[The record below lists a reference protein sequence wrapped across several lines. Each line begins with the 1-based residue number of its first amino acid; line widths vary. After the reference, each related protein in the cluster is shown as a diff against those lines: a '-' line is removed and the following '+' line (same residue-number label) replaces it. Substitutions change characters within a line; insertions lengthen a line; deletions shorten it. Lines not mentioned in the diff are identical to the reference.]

1 MKNINFN
8 EFKKMGMTLTVGD
21 KEILIQFIP
30 YPVEKEI
37 YTKMGTLQNLFSDV
51 MSITDEQIEMIK
63 NWIWQ
68 IISHKRNENDV
79 TEAIFDEIGMTEII
93 AIMLALIQF
102 ITERILGMNSIFNE
116 PTQKKTAEKTEEKNP
131 MTST

>member
-8 EFKKMGMTLTVGD
+8 EFKKMGMTLTIGD
-21 KEILIQFIP
+21 KNILVQFIP

-37 YTKMGTLQNLFSDV
+37 YTKMGTLQGLFGDI
-51 MSITDEQIEMIK
+51 MSITEEQIDMIK

-79 TEAIFDEIGMTEII
+79 TEEIFEELG
-93 AIMLALIQF
+93 
-102 ITERILGMNSIFNE
+102 IT
-116 PTQKKTAEKTEEKNP
+116 
-131 MTST
+131 